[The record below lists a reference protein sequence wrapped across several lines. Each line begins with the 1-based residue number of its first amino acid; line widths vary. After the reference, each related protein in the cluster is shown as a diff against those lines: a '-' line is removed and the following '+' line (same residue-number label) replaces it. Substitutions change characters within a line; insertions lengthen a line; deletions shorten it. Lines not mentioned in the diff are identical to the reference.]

1 MARNVELL
9 LYLFPMEERSRCFG
23 EIQNQFQCASVSCV
37 PSKELRLFSVTTFS
51 WQMPS
56 LWTRPCY
63 NILSFL
69 SPCVPDAPHADSL
82 SLQRRPAHALLLPD
96 DVARV
101 HCYCVFSEIPG
112 VSVECGIGKAQKV
125 GQDVWPFQKVSKG
138 CLSRPFLCRV
148 PGVE

>member
-1 MARNVELL
+1 MGYGQKCRAPPVLIPDGR
-9 LYLFPMEERSRCFG
+9 EEQMFWG
-23 EIQNQFQCASVSCV
+23 NPKPVSVCKCV
-37 PSKELRLFSVTTFS
+37 PSKELCLFSVTTFS

-125 GQDVWPFQKVSKG
+125 GQDVWPLQKVSKG